1 MKFSHYL
8 AQDIV
13 EEMKDIINQD
23 LNYFDDKG
31 FIIASTNKERIGT
44 FHEGAKKVLDTKKEL
59 IIEYDNQYKGAKKGI
74 NVPVYFEN
82 EVVGVIG
89 ITGEKDE
96 VEQYGKII
104 QRITNILIKD
114 GYIRE
119 QKKAEKDNK
128 RQFIE
133 ELLFRYHINEKSL
146 LMWAGLLDFDLE
158 INRFVMVIRISNK
171 DDSYDII
178 SPKITENVYKSIKE
192 IVSVNNQNLMIQS
205 GTNIIIIHR
214 VVKEKSINKIAE
226 DIIKKIEFKYRNIN
240 LYIGIGTETSCL
252 DDIKKSY
259 NEAKKALDIG
269 YVVRRNKISKYT
281 DLDIGLLIDDLS
293 KETIDEYISKIF
305 KNLNEEDIKKY
316 SHMLASY
323 INHNGSIN
331 KAADELFIH
340 KNTLQYRLNKLQTLT
355 GYNPRNLRDMVV
367 LYLAFILGREVMFE
381 NWDSMGNKNR
391 LI

>member
-119 QKKAEKDNK
+119 QKKAEKENK

-146 LMWAGLLDFDLE
+146 LMWAGLLDFDVE
-158 INRFVMVIRISNK
+158 INRFVMVVRISNK
-171 DDSYDII
+171 DNSYDIT
-178 SPKITENVYKSIKE
+178 SPKITEKVYKSIKE
-192 IVSVNNQNLMIQS
+192 IVSVNNQNLMIQF
-205 GTNIIIIHR
+205 GTNIIIIHK
-214 VVKEKSINKIAE
+214 VVKEISTNKIAE
-226 DIIKKIEFKYRNIN
+226 DIIKKIEFKYRNID
-240 LYIGIGTETSCL
+240 LYIGIGTETFCL

-269 YVVRRNKISKYT
+269 YVVRRKKISKYT

-293 KETIDEYISKIF
+293 KEAIDEYINRIF
-305 KNLNEEDIKKY
+305 RNLNEEDIKKY

-340 KNTLQYRLNKLQTLT
+340 KNTLQYRLNKLESLT

-367 LYLAFILGREVMFE
+367 LYLAFILQREVMFE
-381 NWDSMGNKNR
+381 NLNSICNKNK